1 MTRADRLAAAI
12 DDFLAVS
19 PDVEGAAIVSPD
31 GFPIASALPVH
42 VEEDRLAAMSAALL
56 ILGERSASE
65 LGKGNLAQIFVEGP
79 YGHVVIM
86 AAGGNAVLVAVTSKG
101 AKVGLVIFEMRAT
114 ARRIATTMQSEDIE
128 AAAPDA
134 AQRPASVG
142 ARGAGSAG
150 PQDRVGAGSAGP
162 QDLRGAGSAGPQD
175 RVGAGSAGPQ
185 DLVGTGSARPHD
197 LGPESSS
204 DGGEFIDIR
213 DREPQDRRGTGDRG
227 P

>member
-114 ARRIATTMQSEDIE
+114 ARRIATTMESHAEPE
-128 AAAPDA
+128 AAAGEERPVAMAPVDA
-134 AQRPASVG
+134 TREA
-142 ARGAGSAG
+142 
-150 PQDRVGAGSAGP
+150 D
-162 QDLRGAGSAGPQD
+162 DL
-175 RVGAGSAGPQ
+175 
-185 DLVGTGSARPHD
+185 
-197 LGPESSS
+197 
-204 DGGEFIDIR
+204 IDIR
-213 DREPQDRRGTGDRG
+213 DREPGGTQDLSGRGSAGPQELSGTTAPRDRG
-227 P
+227 GGAGA